1 MNSFGWVSSVSFFF
15 ISLAVSADAI
25 NFERDIAPILEERCI
40 DCHGGAKEKSG
51 LRLDTRAN
59 LLRGG
64 DSGLAAVIPGN
75 PEKSY

>member
-40 DCHGGAKEKSG
+40 DCHGEAKEIQ
-51 LRLDTRAN
+51 LRPQ
-59 LLRGG
+59 G
-64 DSGLAAVIPGN
+64 
-75 PEKSY
+75 